1 VTALQQRRHVLA
13 LFLSRTFALWSTVSP
28 ARRCSGSSLKTWPS
42 KTNYCCRSSLLS
54 HAFSSHEPICFEQA
68 VSQKAAVNDA
78 PPAAPGPPNQKENPA
93 LNEQQLEQRLQH
105 TQDELDACQSRL
117 ASTTSALNSAEGAIS
132 NLTASAAAAAA
143 ASAAQIDAQAK
154 IISRLEADLDRLKAE
169 AADADTCRVAALSS
183 RQAALALAADHE
195 DEIRRLHALLADVE
209 ECSIAN
215 KQIEASLSAHAAKD
229 QLEEQE
235 QAAQGSEGD
244 ANQKSG
250 QLAECKAEFS
260 GSHIPD
266 GAHDAS
272 VLQQQLQ
279 QLQDTVD
286 AMKDAASA
294 ESVLRESVQRENAAL
309 AHNITAL
316 SAEISQLQSS
326 CKLQQ
331 EANAVHV
338 AGLTSERDALAAEV
352 KSLQAE
358 NQSLISNQ
366 KKAQR
371 QNDSQEILVLKKEL
385 EKYEQGEAKM
395 LLEVNRRL
403 ALAKRCSEISQSALT
418 SLSKCSDV
426 AFTQTPPVDE
436 HASTVTPASVLS
448 ILGKYLDHIVV
459 GLMDLKKAS
468 DSLAATVP
476 ALKTDCDRLM
486 LKIVELEKLRVEWS
500 ENQSELVQTKS
511 ALAKQL
517 QQQHVHNQTD
527 ASVLSI
533 LHSCGGGS
541 AGEQLQQAALRV
553 AEELKTSR
561 MTVSELARQVEVERS
576 SSNSR
581 HRVADSQGSEL
592 RASLAA
598 AEQRAAAE
606 VSAVKAQLRSS
617 ELHCQQV
624 SLDLQAATKLN
635 AELSEQVS
643 VFESVLAEKDAEVAE
658 VSQQL
663 KLARALV
670 SSLSDQAEVAVNLEL
685 VMRA

>member
-1 VTALQQRRHVLA
+1 M
-13 LFLSRTFALWSTVSP
+13 LSRVFLTP
-28 ARRCSGSSLKTWPS
+28 K
-42 KTNYCCRSSLLS
+42 
-54 HAFSSHEPICFEQA
+54 PICPEQA
-68 VSQKAAVNDA
+68 VSQKTAVNDA
-78 PPAAPGPPNQKENPA
+78 PPATPGPPNQKENPA

-105 TQDELDACQSRL
+105 SLDELHACHSRL
-117 ASTTSALNSAEGAIS
+117 ASTTSALESAEDAIAH
-132 NLTASAAAAAA
+132 LTASAAAAAA
-143 ASAAQIDAQAK
+143 SSAAQIDAQAK

-169 AADADTCRVAALSS
+169 AADAESSRVAALSS
-183 RQAALALAADHE
+183 RQAALSLAADHE
-195 DEIRRLHALLADVE
+195 AEIHRLRALLADVE
-209 ECSIAN
+209 ERAIAN
-215 KQIEASLSAHAAKD
+215 TQVEASLSARTSKDHAAA
-229 QLEEQE
+229 QE
-235 QAAQGSEGD
+235 QAAQGSES
-244 ANQKSG
+244 AVKLKSG
-250 QLAECKAEFS
+250 ELAECEAALLPS
-260 GSHIPD
+260 NSRISNS
-266 GAHDAS
+266 AHDISA
-272 VLQQQLQ
+272 LQQQLR
-279 QLQDTVD
+279 QLQETND
-286 AMKDAASA
+286 ALRDAASA
-294 ESVLRESVQRENAAL
+294 ESVSHEISQRENAAL
-309 AHNITAL
+309 AHNIMTL

-331 EANAVHV
+331 ETNAQHV
-338 AGLTSERDALAAEV
+338 AGLTSERDALAGQV

-371 QNDSQEILVLKKEL
+371 QNEGQEILVLKKEL

-468 DSLAATVP
+468 ESLATTVP

-486 LKIVELEKLRVEWS
+486 LKIVELERLRVEWS
-500 ENQSELVQTKS
+500 ESQSELVQTKS

-517 QQQHVHNQTD
+517 QQQQVRNQAD
-527 ASVLSI
+527 ASLLSI
-533 LHSCGGGS
+533 LQSCGGGS
-541 AGEQLQQAALRV
+541 AGEQLQQAAARV

-606 VSAVKAQLRSS
+606 ISAVKTQLRSS
-617 ELHCQQV
+617 ELHCQQI
-624 SLDLQAATKLN
+624 SLDLQSATKLN
-635 AELSEQVS
+635 AELNEQVS

-685 VMRA
+685 VMGLNNAC